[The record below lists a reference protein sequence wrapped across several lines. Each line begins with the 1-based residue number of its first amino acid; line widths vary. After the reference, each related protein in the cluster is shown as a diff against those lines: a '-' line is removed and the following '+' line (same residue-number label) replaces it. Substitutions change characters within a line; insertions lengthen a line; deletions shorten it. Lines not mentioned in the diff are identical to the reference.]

1 MASPH
6 VLTFNFHEPYL
17 CLLAKTGYR
26 ITVGLYDNPPYARA
40 WQTKFRAIPKNITL
54 VEESQWRRDLDAG
67 AFDVAI
73 AHNELNAMNIFGAPI
88 PCLLVCHNRR
98 TFLETTVTGDKEK
111 GIEAYEKLL
120 TRLREKF
127 TFVFISESKRAD
139 YRVDGPIIPPGID
152 VDEYGGYRGDLS
164 EVLRVGNA
172 MRSRNLMFDVDF
184 QERVCD
190 GFPNRVL
197 GEDAAMPTARPSKSF
212 DELLSCYR
220 DLRCLLHVTREGYED
235 GYNLSTLEA
244 MACGMPVISLANPTS
259 PITDGVDGFASY
271 DADTLRNRI
280 AQLLDDQSLAQKI
293 GANGRETVAAKF
305 PISKF
310 VERWREAIETAADQ
324 RARSKPSTRASFD
337 PGFPGVKLL
346 LEYCQS
352 PFTTGQYFEHELRAD
367 NEVVST
373 GIRIPDDMLRE
384 WGFSSPIP
392 VAKAHDVPRKLGNPL
407 AQTLRALPNN
417 FDPTAYLWIDSGVA
431 DLAVD
436 IESLDIPR
444 ICYIIDTHCAF
455 DTRLDI
461 ARRFNFTFL
470 AQKTHLP
477 HFVHAGITNVA
488 WMPLA
493 CSPELHDVGPM
504 ERKYDVAF
512 VGAVP
517 NDPNDRR
524 KKLLDAVQARF
535 PNSFVGRAWPEEMA
549 RIYAQAKIV
558 VNISA
563 MRDINM
569 RVFEGLASGALLITD
584 PSDGLEEL
592 FKDKEHLVVYPSD
605 SELIGLI
612 DYYLKNEAD
621 RKRMAA
627 AGRALVLSEHTYRH
641 RTRQMMLMVL
651 EALGALGGISGESR
665 YNKGGYYRSPRPEL
679 QAHVPLRAQRV
690 LDCGCGGGEFGLALK
705 RRGAKEV
712 CGIEIV
718 ERAYVFAKQNLDDA
732 LLGSIEQMELPWDD
746 EHFDCVV
753 FGDVLEHLIDPVAAL
768 KKVSRVL
775 APDGVIVISIP
786 NIRFWQQV
794 MMLANGRW
802 KYEDAGIMDRTHL
815 RFFCA
820 PDLAE
825 MIANAGLE
833 LIKLQPLSMWP
844 ASELPR
850 DKNNCLRLGK
860 CLLGPL
866 DDAEYQD
873 LLVYQYL
880 VVAAKPG
887 MDRLADAKFALE
899 SQDHQTAY
907 ELAEAQTNADSRE
920 RTRIMAKAMVRLGR
934 LDRAESLYRHA
945 LRNDT
950 ADADANAELG
960 LLLVASNREADAEP
974 FLRAALDR
982 DPEHHRAMST
992 LGLVELA
999 RGNPKDAIELFAR
1012 ALDVELDNA
1021 PIVARMLDCAIASN
1035 TFDAALPIARRFVEF
1050 YPGNVDIALRFAE
1063 ALHTAGMTNE
1073 ALDRL
1078 DTLLLLQP
1086 AHAAANALRTRIQ
1099 GAVS

>member
-26 ITVGLYDNPPYARA
+26 ITVGLYDNPPYARD

-54 VEESQWRRDLDAG
+54 VKESEWRRDLDAS

-73 AHNELNAMNIFGAPI
+73 AHNELNAMNIFGAPV
-88 PCLLVCHNRR
+88 PCILLCHNRR
-98 TFLETTVTGDKEK
+98 TFLETTVTGDQEK
-111 GIEAYEKLL
+111 GKDAYEKLL
-120 TRLREKF
+120 TRLQEKF

-139 YRVDGPIIPPGID
+139 YRLDGPVIPPGID
-152 VDEYGGYRGDLS
+152 VEEYGGYRGDVR

-184 QERVCD
+184 QERVCE
-190 GFPNRVL
+190 GFPNRVA
-197 GEDAAMPTARPSKSF
+197 GEDAAMPNARPSKSF
-212 DELLSCYR
+212 EDLLSCYR
-220 DLRCLLHVTREGYED
+220 GLRCLLHVTREGYED

-244 MACGMPVISLANPTS
+244 MACGMPIVTLANPTS

-271 DADTLRNRI
+271 DAGVLRDRI
-280 AQLLDDQSLAQKI
+280 AQLLDDQSLAQQI
-293 GANGRETVAAKF
+293 GAKGRETVAAKF

-310 VERWREAIETAADQ
+310 VDHWREVIEKVAEQ
-324 RARSKPSTRASFD
+324 RARAKHSTRASFD
-337 PGFPGVKLL
+337 PGFPNVKLL
-346 LEYCQS
+346 LDYCQS
-352 PFTTGQYFEHELRAD
+352 PFTTGQYLERALRAD

-373 GIRIPDDMLRE
+373 GIRIPEVMLRE
-384 WGFSSPIP
+384 WGFNGPIP
-392 VAKAHDVPRKLGNPL
+392 PARPQDVPRHLSDPI
-407 AQTLRALPNN
+407 AQTIAQLPRG
-417 FDPTAYLWIDSGVA
+417 FSPAAYLWIDSGVA
-431 DLAVD
+431 DLPED
-436 IESLDIPR
+436 MESLDVPR

-455 DTRLDI
+455 DTRLEM

-493 CSPELHDVGPM
+493 CSPELHDVRPM
-504 ERKYDVAF
+504 ERTYDIAF

-517 NDPNDRR
+517 DDPADRR
-524 KKLLDAVQARF
+524 KKLIDTVKARF
-535 PNSFVGRAWPEEMA
+535 PNHCIGRAWPEEMA

-558 VNISA
+558 INISA

-569 RVFEGLASGALLITD
+569 RVFEGLASGALMITD
-584 PSDGLEEL
+584 PADGLEEL
-592 FKDKEHLVVYPSD
+592 FKDKEHLVVYQSD
-605 SELIGLI
+605 SDLPDLIEH
-612 DYYLKNEAD
+612 YLTNNAE
-621 RKRMAA
+621 RERIAA
-627 AGRALVLSEHTYRH
+627 AGCSLVYSEHTYRH
-641 RTRQMMLMVL
+641 RARQMMLMVL
-651 EALGALGGISGESR
+651 EAMGALGGISGESR

-705 RRGAKEV
+705 HRGAKEV

-718 ERAYVFAKQNLDDA
+718 ERAYVFAKQNLDEA

-753 FGDVLEHLIDPVAAL
+753 FGDVLEHLVDPVAAL
-768 KKVSRVL
+768 KKVARVL

-850 DKNNCLRLGK
+850 DMNNCLRLGK

-899 SQDHQTAY
+899 NNDYQSAY
-907 ELAEAQTNADSRE
+907 ELAEGATGVAESE
-920 RTRIMAKAMVRLGR
+920 RTRTMAKAMVRLGR

-945 LRNDT
+945 LRKDATDT
-950 ADADANAELG
+950 DTNAELG
-960 LLLVASNREADAEP
+960 LLLVAANRETEAEP
-974 FLRAALDR
+974 FLRDALDR
-982 DPEHHRAMST
+982 DAQHHRALSA
-992 LGLVELA
+992 LGLIELT
-999 RGNPKDAIELFAR
+999 RGNSSEAIANFAR
-1012 ALDVELDNA
+1012 ALEAEIDNA
-1021 PIVARMLDCAIASN
+1021 PIVARMLDCAIAAKDFAI
-1035 TFDAALPIARRFVEF
+1035 TLPIARRFVDF
-1050 YPGNVDIALRFAE
+1050 FPGKVDIALQLAE
-1063 ALHTAGMTNE
+1063 ALHAAGNTDE
-1073 ALDRL
+1073 ALNRL
-1078 DTLLLLQP
+1078 DTILLLHP
-1086 AHAAANALRTRIQ
+1086 KHDAATALRARIQ
-1099 GAVS
+1099 GNAP

>member
-26 ITVGLYDNPPYARA
+26 ITVGMYDNPPYARA

-54 VEESQWRRDLDAG
+54 VEEAQWRRDLDAG

-73 AHNELNAMNIFGAPI
+73 THNEMNALNMFGAPV
-88 PCLLVCHNRR
+88 PCILVCHNRR
-98 TFLETTVTGDKEK
+98 TFLETTVAGDKEK
-111 GIEAYEKLL
+111 GKDAYEKLL

-139 YRVDGPIIPPGID
+139 YRLDGPVIPPGIE
-152 VDEYGGYRGDLS
+152 VDEYGGYRGGVR

-184 QERVCD
+184 QERVCE
-190 GFPNRVL
+190 GFPNRVV
-197 GEDAAMPTARPSKSF
+197 GEDAAMPNARPSKSF
-212 DELLSCYR
+212 DELIACYR

-244 MACGMPVISLANPTS
+244 MACGMPIITLANPTS
-259 PITDGVDGFASY
+259 PITDGADGFASY
-271 DADTLRNRI
+271 DAEELRSRI
-280 AQLLDDQSLAQKI
+280 AHLLDDQDLAQQI
-293 GANGRETVAAKF
+293 GAKGREAVAAKF
-305 PISKF
+305 PITKF
-310 VERWREAIETAADQ
+310 VERWREAIETTAEQ
-324 RARSKPSTRASFD
+324 RTRRAPSASVTFE
-337 PGFPGVKLL
+337 PGFPSVKLL

-352 PFTTGQYFEHELRAD
+352 PFTTGQYFEHALRAD
-367 NEVVST
+367 NEIVTT
-373 GIRIPDDMLRE
+373 GIRIPDEMLHE
-384 WGFSSPIP
+384 WGFNAPIP
-392 VAKAHDVPRKLGNPL
+392 CAKPHDVPHKLDDPM
-407 AQTLRALPNN
+407 AQTLKQLPNQ
-417 FDPTAYLWIDSGVA
+417 FDPAAYLWIDSGVA
-431 DLAVD
+431 DLAKEL
-436 IESLDIPR
+436 ESLNVPR

-455 DTRLDI
+455 DTRLEI

-504 ERKYDVAF
+504 ERTYDVAF

-517 NDPNDRR
+517 DDPNDRR
-524 KKLLDAVQARF
+524 KKLLDAVKARF
-535 PNSFVGRAWPEEMA
+535 PNSYIGRAWPEEMA

-558 VNISA
+558 INISA

-569 RVFEGLASGALLITD
+569 RVFEGLASGAMLITD

-592 FKDKEHLVVYPSD
+592 FKDKENLVVYPTD
-605 SELIGLI
+605 SELVGII
-612 DYYLKNEAD
+612 DHYLKHDAD
-621 RKRMAA
+621 RVRIAA

-679 QAHVPLRAQRV
+679 QAQVPLRAQRI

-705 RRGAKEV
+705 HRGAKEV

-718 ERAYVFAKQNLDDA
+718 ERAFVFAKQNLDQA
-732 LLGSIEQMELPWDD
+732 LLGSIEKMELPWDD
-746 EHFDCVV
+746 DYFDCVV

-833 LIKLQPLSMWP
+833 LVKLQPLSMWP

-887 MDRLADAKFALE
+887 MDRLADARFALD
-899 SQDHQTAY
+899 SSDFQTAY
-907 ELAEAQTNADSRE
+907 ELAEAQIDADSRE
-920 RTRIMAKAMVRLGR
+920 RTRIMAKAMVRSSN

-945 LRNDT
+945 LRNDAT
-950 ADADANAELG
+950 DADASAELG

-974 FLRAALDR
+974 FLRAALDH
-982 DPEHHRAMST
+982 DPDHHRALSA

-999 RGNPKDAIELFAR
+999 RGNSAHAIAHFAR
-1012 ALDVELDNA
+1012 ALDVELDNT
-1021 PIVARMLDCAIASN
+1021 PIVARMLDCAIASSSY
-1035 TFDAALPIARRFVEF
+1035 ASAIPIARRFVEF
-1050 YPGNVDIALRFAE
+1050 YPGNVDVALRFAE
-1063 ALHTAGMTNE
+1063 TLHAAGMSGE

-1086 AHAAANALRTRIQ
+1086 AHAAANALRARIQ
-1099 GAVS
+1099 GQSS